1 MILITPAFAAPG
13 SSGAMNM
20 NNYSAGSSCPA
31 NNGCKTTTPSCPLK
45 KQIKL
50 SGSQDFDDD
59 EFLLLFLMAW
69 PFIIVLMIP
78 VAIARVMQIVI
89 TLIYAVI
96 TSIIYGGEDKG

>member
-1 MILITPAFAAPG
+1 MTVFLIILAVLGYMAIG
-13 SSGAMNM
+13 GAI
-20 NNYSAGSSCPA
+20 YAIAKIHDS
-31 NNGCKTTTPSCPLK
+31 K
-45 KQIKL
+45 KPWVEQE
-50 SGSQDFDDD
+50 FDDD

>member
-1 MILITPAFAAPG
+1 MTVFLITLAVLAYMAIG
-13 SSGAMNM
+13 GAI
-20 NNYSAGSSCPA
+20 YAIAKIHDS
-31 NNGCKTTTPSCPLK
+31 K
-45 KQIKL
+45 KPWVEQN
-50 SGSQDFDDD
+50 FDDD
-59 EFLLLFLMAW
+59 GFLLPFVMAW